1 MARKVVGITAKS
13 VVFIYV
19 IDQQSFSKLFIIK
32 NLYNLQGNKIN
43 DNIVCYILRL
53 HYY

>member
-13 VVFIYV
+13 VVLIYV

-43 DNIVCYILRL
+43 IVCYILRL